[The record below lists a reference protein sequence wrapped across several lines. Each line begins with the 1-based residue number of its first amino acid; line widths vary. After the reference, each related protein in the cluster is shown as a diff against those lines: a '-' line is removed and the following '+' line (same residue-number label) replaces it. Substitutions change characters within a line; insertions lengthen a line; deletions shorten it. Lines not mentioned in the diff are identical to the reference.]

1 MKKGTSLLRTLLL
14 VLLGTML
21 GTMKV
26 WATEAYVYVADNDK
40 TTLHFY
46 NDNSRSARSQTGETY
61 DLNTGDN
68 RPIWTNASDYQE
80 TIKTVE
86 FHNEITPTTTFMWFA
101 YLKNLTQ
108 IKNFYLL
115 NTSQVTNM
123 GMMFYQCS
131 SLESLNFTSDNP
143 KADGPNATNTDHF
156 STANVTNMY
165 GMFRGCTGLRSLNLS
180 GWRTNSLLDTSY
192 MFQGC
197 SNLQIITLGREDIQ
211 GYNVGWKTGL
221 ASTMEHMFDGC
232 TSLRFIY
239 VGSDFTAD
247 GVFKSTYMFLGC
259 TSLIG
264 GSGTT
269 YNSNHVDKE
278 YAHVDGGT
286 SNPGYF
292 RQENTPSYALLS
304 TDGTKL
310 TFYCDWTKTLKEGT
324 FYRLGDSE
332 YPGWY
337 DAHETIT
344 TVEFDASFKAA
355 RPMSTRG
362 WFRDMSNLTED
373 KIIGLQYLN
382 TSSTFYMNWMF
393 AGCKKLHFLY
403 LNTFDTKKVE
413 NFEMMFSGCSNLE
426 FVDVCSFNTSRAY
439 YMSGM
444 FQACSKLKV
453 LDLSSFSTASC
464 TLTSYMFSGC
474 TSLQTIHVG
483 SAWNLNNMTTLG
495 GQGMFQGCSSLV
507 GGNGTTYSGSNTGP
521 AYAHIDASGN
531 PGYLTSHAP
540 YAVYNDGSLVFYND
554 GKINDREGSKYTV
567 YENPYQNNLH
577 IFTGIYADGNY
588 KNVKKVTFDA
598 AFDFAPYCHYYSN
611 FDPGFR
617 WFYNMEDLTHIG
629 PMAYFSTRNL
639 TSMSHMFYGCK
650 SLTSLDLHY
659 FNTSNVTSMYNMFYG
674 CESLVSLDLGSFDTQ
689 NVTECSYM
697 FSGCSNLKYIL
708 VGEDWNLQSLQFPNS
723 QYMFNGCTN
732 LVGGAGTACTGSRYD
747 DRVYA
752 IIDGGTSSPG
762 YLSTSPYAVLSADKT
777 KLTFYNDGKRKEKTG
792 GTTYSLGAWAAATI
806 ANVTTVTFD
815 QSFRTA
821 RPLSTA
827 NWFYLASKLTAINGI
842 GYLNTSEVTTMESMF
857 RGCESLTSLD
867 LSGFNTS
874 QVTDMGNMFKNC
886 SGITLLDLISF
897 NTANVTNMR
906 SMFSGDSLLTT
917 IFISSKWK
925 TNKVTSSY
933 NGSYM
938 FEGCTVLKGG
948 AGTACDGLSNIGKT
962 YARADNADAPG
973 YLSFK
978 PYAVY
983 HEAAHVLAFYADG
996 RPDAKIGTVYDLK
1009 RGDYAAGWY
1018 SDGNYANVQVVDFDA
1033 SFANARPLTTYYWFY
1048 KMTNLKTIRNIEN
1061 LNTEEV
1067 NSMKGMFYSCSA
1079 LEMLNLSRFNTSKVT
1094 SMAYMFREC
1103 SNLKTVYVSD
1113 EWTTNKVTGS
1123 DYMFLNCTAIVGGNG
1138 TTYNSSKT
1146 NKEYARIDAADA
1158 PGYFTAGPPA
1168 YAVLSGNTLTLYAD
1182 GNPTE
1187 KTGIKYDIPR
1197 DIDRVDPDWY
1207 SNETITKVVFDPS
1220 FAAARPT
1227 STYGWFLD
1235 LKNLTTI
1242 EGIEYLNTSKV
1253 TTMQNMFRN
1262 TKLTTIDLSYFNTAN
1277 VRDMAYMFIENPE
1290 LTTIWVGKNWTVEN
1304 LSSIY
1309 QIMFHDCPKLVG
1321 GAGTTWNPDSI
1332 YAAYAHIDGGP
1343 DNPGYFSVMPYA
1355 VYDEN
1360 TLTFYADGHKN
1371 SKIGTIYSLN
1381 QGSNSPN
1388 WYTDSTCE
1396 NVTRVVFDPS
1406 FANARPTT
1414 TNSWFVT
1421 MTNLVGIEGLEYLNT
1436 SEVTNMESMFSLCR
1450 SLESIDVSGFDTQ
1463 KVTTMNSMFN
1473 ECNAL
1478 KTLDLTSFNVR
1489 KVTNMQ
1495 NMFSNCTSL
1504 TTIYTESNWN
1514 RGFSGKSSFMFTNC
1528 PSLVG
1533 GAGTKWDASF
1543 SNDIA
1548 FAHIDDINAPGYFTQ
1563 GPAYMLGDVNHDW
1576 QVSVADVTA
1585 LVNMLKA
1592 DNVEYSKNAD
1602 IDGDGSITDIDTK
1615 ALVYQILGSHA
1626 LMYVEDVFT
1635 LSTSGR
1641 TVATGQILKG
1651 MFRTGQP
1658 IVLRSISDATP
1669 DVEFALSGIEMFRK
1683 AVEMAGAGD
1692 GVGIVVD
1699 VAKESVQRGDVL
1711 TIKDNPDLRHS
1722 KTVKGRLYLLT
1733 KAEGGRHTPIQRG
1746 YQPQMYAGGV
1756 AFSAQITNLGIVGGQ
1771 AATMIMPGQTS
1782 ENVEL
1787 TVTEDG
1793 KTPYVYPGQVVPLR
1807 EGGRTIGRLTIT
1819 E

>member
-1 MKKGTSLLRTLLL
+1 MKKGTTLLRTLLL
-14 VLLGTML
+14 GLLGTML
-21 GTMKV
+21 GTMDV
-26 WATEAYVYVADNDK
+26 WAAEAYVYVADNDQ

-46 NDNSRSARSQTGETY
+46 NDNQRSARNSTGITY
-61 DLNTGDN
+61 DLNGGQV
-68 RPIWTNASDYQE
+68 RPTWTSASDYQE
-80 TIKTVE
+80 TITTVE
-86 FHNEITPTTTFMWFA
+86 FHDEITPTTTYMWFA
-101 YLKNLTQ
+101 YYRNLTT
-108 IKNFYLL
+108 IKQFYLL
-115 NTSQVTNM
+115 NTSQVTCM
-123 GMMFYQCS
+123 DMMFYECA
-131 SLESLNFTSDNP
+131 SLKSLNFFSYDPTIPGKVNI
-143 KADGPNATNTDHF
+143 TNTDYF
-156 STANVTNMY
+156 STANVTSMD
-165 GMFRGCTGLRSLNLS
+165 GMFRKCTGLTTLNLS
-180 GWRTNSLLDTSY
+180 GWYANSLTNTRY
-192 MFQGC
+192 MFEGC
-197 SNLQIITLGREDIQ
+197 SNLKDLTLGREAID
-211 GYNVGWKTGL
+211 GYNSGWKTTGV
-221 ASTMEHMFDGC
+221 TNMEHMFDGC
-232 TSLRFIY
+232 SSLKTIY
-239 VGSDFTAD
+239 VGYDFTVA
-247 GVFKSTYMFLGC
+247 GVTNSASMFLGC
-259 TSLIG
+259 TSLQG
-264 GSGTT
+264 GAGTT
-269 YNSNHVDKE
+269 YNINNIDKG

-286 SNPGYF
+286 RNPGYF
-292 RQENTPSYALLS
+292 HQESTPSYAVLS
-304 TDGTKL
+304 ADKTKL
-310 TFYCDWTKTLKEGT
+310 TFYCDWTKTLKDGT
-324 FYRLGDSE
+324 FYRFDGSE

-337 DAHETIT
+337 SAHETIT
-344 TVEFDASFKAA
+344 TVEFDASFNAA
-355 RPMSTRG
+355 RPRSTSG

-373 KIIGLQYLN
+373 KIIGLRYLN
-382 TSSTFYMNWMF
+382 TSLTIYMSHMF
-393 AGCKKLHFLY
+393 EGCKKLKFLY
-403 LNTFDTKKVE
+403 LNTFDTKNVTE
-413 NFEMMFSGCSNLE
+413 FDMMFYGCSNLE
-426 FVDVCSFNTSRAY
+426 FVDVCSFKTSGAY
-439 YMSGM
+439 TMSYM
-444 FQACSKLKV
+444 FAACTKLKV

-464 TLTSYMFSGC
+464 HLISYMFQGC

-483 SAWNLNNMTTLG
+483 SAWNANNVSTGESVFM
-495 GQGMFQGCSSLV
+495 GCSSLV
-507 GGNGTTYSGSNTGP
+507 GGNGTIYSNSNMDK
-521 AYAHIDASGN
+521 AYARIDASGA
-531 PGYLTSHAP
+531 PGYFTKSAP
-540 YAVYNDGSLVFYND
+540 YAVYNEGTLTFYND
-554 GKINDREGSKYTV
+554 GKINDRQGSKYTI
-567 YENPYQNNLH
+567 YENPVSNNDY
-577 IFTGIYADGNY
+577 IYTGVHADGNY
-588 KNVKKVTFDA
+588 QNVTKVIFNAPLDP
-598 AFDFAPYCHYYSN
+598 APYCKLYGGNANSFY
-611 FDPGFR
+611 
-617 WFYNMEDLTHIG
+617 WFYKMENLTTIG
-629 PMAYFSTRNL
+629 PMGYFDTSNL
-639 TSMSHMFYGCK
+639 ESMSNMFYNCK
-650 SLTSLDLHY
+650 SLTSLNLNY
-659 FNTSNVTSMYNMFYG
+659 FDTNKATNMSYMFFH
-674 CESLVSLDLGSFDTQ
+674 CESLTSLDLGTFNTK
-689 NVTECSYM
+689 NVARCLYM
-697 FSGCSNLKYIL
+697 FAGCSNLKYIL
-708 VGEDWNLQSLQFPNS
+708 VGEDWNVQSLQYSNS

-732 LVGGAGTACTGSRYD
+732 LVGGAGTACTGGRYE
-747 DRVYA
+747 DREYA

-762 YLSTSPYAVLSADKT
+762 YLSASPYVVLSADKT

-827 NWFYLASKLTAINGI
+827 NWFYLASKLSAINGI

-886 SGITLLDLISF
+886 SGITLLDLTSF

-973 YLSFK
+973 YLSYK

-996 RPDAKIGTVYDLK
+996 RPDVKIGTVYDLK
-1009 RGDYAAGWY
+1009 RGAYAPGWY
-1018 SDGNYANVQVVDFDA
+1018 SDGNYANVQVVEFDA

-1048 KMTNLKTIRNIEN
+1048 KMTNLKTIRDIEN

-1067 NSMKGMFYSCSA
+1067 KSMMGMFYFCSA

-1094 SMAYMFREC
+1094 TMSYMFREC

-1123 DYMFLNCTAIVGGNG
+1123 DYMFTNCTAIVGGNG
-1138 TTYNSSKT
+1138 TKYNSGKT

-1197 DIDRVDPDWY
+1197 DIDRVDPDWH

-1235 LKNLTTI
+1235 LENLTTI

-1262 TKLTTIDLSYFNTAN
+1262 TKLTTIDLSNFNTAN
-1277 VRDMAYMFIENPE
+1277 VRDMFGMFVENPE

-1309 QIMFHDCPKLVG
+1309 QIMFDDCPKLVG

-1381 QGSNSPN
+1381 QGSNSPD
-1388 WYTDSTCE
+1388 WYTDETCGS
-1396 NVTRVVFDPS
+1396 VTSVVFDPS
-1406 FANARPTT
+1406 FANVRPTT
-1414 TNSWFVT
+1414 TKSWFAG

-1489 KVTNMQ
+1489 KVTDMQ
-1495 NMFSNCTSL
+1495 NMFSGCTSL

-1514 RGFSGKSSFMFTNC
+1514 RGFSGNSSFMFTNC

-1533 GAGTKWDASF
+1533 GAGTKWNASF
-1543 SNDIA
+1543 SNNIA

-1733 KAEGGRHTPIQRG
+1733 KAEGGRHTPIQLG

-1756 AFSAQITNLGIVGGQ
+1756 AFSAQITNLGTVGGQ
-1771 AATMIMPGQTS
+1771 AATMIMPGSTS

-1787 TVTEDG
+1787 TVTEEG